1 MKLKL
6 FLALFVLGV
15 LGIAGWYG
23 YCPYPLMDDFQA
35 AVDSGKPENIQP
47 FLDMDSLKKNVG
59 EFVKLRY
66 NRADNPAANLS
77 PDAVQAIVD
86 SFVTPQ
92 NILFMMKGVKMEPGS
107 VIPDNAADAKPTFP
121 IDKHYESPDVYTIDI
136 YLSQVM
142 TPDNRMSLLFERDGW
157 FDWKLAAF
165 RFSLAS

>member
-1 MKLKL
+1 MKL
-6 FLALFVLGV
+6 FIALLVLGV

-23 YCPYPLMDDFQA
+23 YCPYPFMDDFQA

-66 NRADNPAANLS
+66 NRADNPSANLT

-86 SFVTPQ
+86 SFVTPHTVQ
-92 NILFMMKGVKMEPGS
+92 LMMKGVKLEPGDTL
-107 VIPDNAADAKPTFP
+107 PDTLPDGSAPFP
-121 IDKHYESPDVYTIDI
+121 IEKHCETPDVYAIDV

-157 FDWKLAAF
+157 FGWKLAAF
-165 RFSLAS
+165 RFSWGG